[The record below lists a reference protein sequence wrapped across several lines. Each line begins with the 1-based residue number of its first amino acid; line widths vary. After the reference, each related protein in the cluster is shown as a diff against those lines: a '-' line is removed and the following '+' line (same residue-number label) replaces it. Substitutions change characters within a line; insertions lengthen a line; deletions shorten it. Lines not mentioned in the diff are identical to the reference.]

1 MSKQEQQ
8 KGKEMTGKKVSSGT
22 TLKQQFKAM
31 DKD

>member
-1 MSKQEQQ
+1 
-8 KGKEMTGKKVSSGT
+8 MTGKKVSSGT